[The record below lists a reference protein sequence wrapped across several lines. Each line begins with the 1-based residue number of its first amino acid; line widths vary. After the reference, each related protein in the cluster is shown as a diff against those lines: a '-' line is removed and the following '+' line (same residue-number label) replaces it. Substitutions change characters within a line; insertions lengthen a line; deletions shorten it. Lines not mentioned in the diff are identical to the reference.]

1 MKDWLTRVAA
11 EYVPAGTG
19 WEFTLGMVLVFGLAL
34 QLFTGIALALYYAP
48 TPDHAW
54 TSVRYIM
61 LEVRFGALI
70 RGLHFWGATLMVVA
84 AALHLL
90 RVVYLGSYRTPRST
104 NWLIG
109 LGLLI
114 VILFFAM
121 SGYLLPWDQKG
132 YWATVVRVGIAGLTP
147 LAGDFAKDMIRGGA
161 DIGALTLMRW
171 YTLHVMV
178 LPLLA
183 IGLTAAHLYFRFRDG
198 LSGPATPK
206 SGKGQAYFPFHV
218 SREVIAM
225 LVALGLL
232 IALAVIKGV
241 PALEPQ
247 ADPSDSTYIPRPE
260 WYFAGLFQFVKLFP
274 GKWEVVGALIL
285 PGAAFSLLA
294 ALPWIDRGKT
304 RAFAHRMPVIA
315 GFTVFFLTVAALT
328 TIGAM
333 DQPERQG
340 DKWNH
345 QQIAGMQL
353 IATDRCA
360 KCHKPDGVASVLEGG
375 RISRAAG
382 WIKAHVNDPE
392 MIAAGLRDVPANNER
407 DTEAI
412 LAAVAR
418 LRGGAAPEVDAT
430 EKQMSLLVS
439 RHCLSCHVIDGVGST
454 TNDNLTHIGAKRNQ
468 QEIAQRIAN
477 PKMLK
482 PNSDMPAFETKLTP
496 EELQALAAWL
506 FAHK

>member
-1 MKDWLTRVAA
+1 MKDWLKQIAD
-11 EYVPAGTG
+11 EHIPAGTG
-19 WEFTLGMVLVFGLAL
+19 WSFTLGMVLVFGLVL
-34 QLFTGIALALYYAP
+34 QLATGIALALYYAP

-54 TSVRYIM
+54 NSVRYIM
-61 LEVRFGALI
+61 SDVRFGWLV

-90 RVVYLGSYRTPRST
+90 RVVYLGSYRKPRST

-109 LGLLI
+109 LGLLM

-121 SGYLLPWDQKG
+121 SGYLLPWDQRG

-147 LAGDFAKDMIRGGA
+147 FMGDFAKNMMRGGP

-178 LPLLA
+178 LPLAAL
-183 IGLTAAHLYFRFRDG
+183 GLTAAHLYFRFRDG
-198 LSGPATPK
+198 LSGPVK
-206 SGKGQAYFPFHV
+206 GHSGQGKTYFPFHV
-218 SREVIAM
+218 SRELIAIGIAF
-225 LVALGLL
+225 VVL
-232 IALAVIKGV
+232 IALAIKGV

-294 ALPWIDRGKT
+294 ALPWIDRGRT
-304 RAFAHRMPVIA
+304 RAFASRMPVLA

-345 QQIAGMQL
+345 REIAGMTFM
-353 IATDRCA
+353 ATDRCQ
-360 KCHKPDGVASVLEGG
+360 KCHVADGVASPIEGG
-375 RISRAAG
+375 RISKSAG
-382 WIKAHVNDPE
+382 WMKAHVADPE
-392 MIAAGLRDVPANNER
+392 MITAGLREAPSNPER
-407 DTEAI
+407 ETEAI
-412 LAAVAR
+412 LAAVAK
-418 LRGGAAPEVDAT
+418 LRGGPAPAVDAT
-430 EKQMSLLVS
+430 EKQMAVILS
-439 RHCLSCHVIDGVGST
+439 RHCLSCHIVDGVGSK
-454 TNDNLTHIGAKRNQ
+454 TNDDLTHIGQKRNQ

-482 PNSDMPAFETKLTP
+482 PNSDMPAFESKLTAD
-496 EELQALAAWL
+496 EIQKLAEWLAA
-506 FAHK
+506 HK